1 MSPIAISLIALAI
14 MFGGTLLG
22 MFLRPFLQE
31 HHLSGD
37 SKDAMKLG
45 TGMIATMAALVLSLL
60 IGSAKGTFDTMN
72 NGLKQT
78 GVKLSLLDHAMA
90 QYGPETSEAR
100 DILRR
105 SLITTIRGI
114 WPADK
119 TTLVLDKGVQTGS
132 RIENLEEKLRQL
144 SPRND
149 DQRRLQSQALQ
160 ITDEINQ
167 ARLLLIQQ
175 VGQRSF
181 PMTLLG
187 LLILWLTIIFFNF
200 GLFTS
205 RNSTVMTVL
214 FVCAL
219 SAASSLF
226 LILELDQPL
235 GGLIKISSDP
245 LLKALAHLGQ

>member
-1 MSPIAISLIALAI
+1 MSPIAISLISLTI
-14 MFGGTLLG
+14 IFGGTLLG
-22 MFLRPFLQE
+22 MFLRTFLDE
-31 HHLSGD
+31 HHLSAD
-37 SKDAMKLG
+37 SRDVMKLG

-72 NGLKQT
+72 NGLKQA
-78 GVKLSLLDHAMA
+78 GLKILLLDRTMA
-90 QYGPETSEAR
+90 QYGSETREAR

-105 SLITTIRGI
+105 SVISTIQQI

-119 TTLVLDKGVQTGS
+119 TTVVLDKAVQTGS

-149 DQRRLQSQALQ
+149 EQHRLQSQALQ
-160 ITDEINQ
+160 ISDEMNQ
-167 ARLLLIQQ
+167 TRLLLIQQ
-175 VGQRSF
+175 VGQQSF
-181 PMTLLG
+181 PMPLLA
-187 LLILWLTIIFFNF
+187 LLVSWLTIIFFNF

-205 RNSTVMTVL
+205 RNTTVMAVL

-219 SAASSLF
+219 VAASSLF

-235 GGLIKISSDP
+235 GGLIKISSAP
-245 LLKALAHLGQ
+245 LRDALEHLSR